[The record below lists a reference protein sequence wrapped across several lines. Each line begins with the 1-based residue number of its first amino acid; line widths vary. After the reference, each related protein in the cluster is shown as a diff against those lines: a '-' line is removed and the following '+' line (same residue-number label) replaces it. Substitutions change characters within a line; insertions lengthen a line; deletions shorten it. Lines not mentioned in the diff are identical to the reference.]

1 MSIIAK
7 GTGMPVLALWGDA
20 VRARR
25 VVGERITLAV
35 VEIDPSSI
43 VPVHQHEAEQVGIV
57 IQGDVE
63 ITIGAETR
71 HVVAGGGWRILSG
84 LPHGVTAGPD
94 GAVIIEAFNPV
105 RSDWDGLPVIDG
117 STFGWPGQE

>member
-1 MSIIAK
+1 MSIIANGK
-7 GTGMPVLALWGDA
+7 SMPVLALWGDT

-35 VEIDPSSI
+35 VEIDPDST

-57 IQGDVE
+57 IQGNVQ
-63 ITIGAETR
+63 ITIVGETQA
-71 HVVAGGGWRILSG
+71 VGVGGGWRILSD

-94 GAVIIEAFNPV
+94 GAVVIEAFNPI
-105 RSDWDGLPVIDG
+105 RTDWDGLPVIDG
-117 STFGWPGQE
+117 STFGWPE